1 MAFAITRTMNSVDR
15 PSLVWQEQPMVMAR
29 HDNEREKF
37 VPLVCKVKERILNDL
52 SLAGVGKMRYWAVS
66 IKQLIDLREQQFVFL
81 VFPFVIRHVRGF
93 WSCLKL
99 LSQLAYLR

>member
-1 MAFAITRTMNSVDR
+1 
-15 PSLVWQEQPMVMAR
+15 
-29 HDNEREKF
+29 
-37 VPLVCKVKERILNDL
+37 
-52 SLAGVGKMRYWAVS
+52 MRYWAVS

-81 VFPFVIRHVRGF
+81 VFPFVISHVRGF

>member
-1 MAFAITRTMNSVDR
+1 MAFAITRAMYSVDR

-52 SLAGVGKMRYWAVS
+52 CLTVFGKVRYRAVS
-66 IKQLIDLREQQFVFL
+66 IKQLIDMREQQFVFL
-81 VFPFVIRHVRGF
+81 VFPFVISHVRGF